1 MFFHNLKEGTTMKRA
16 IRNLI
21 VPAAIVFT
29 LAASA
34 PMAAQQ
40 WSDAQKE
47 VWKAIEAQW
56 ELWAD
61 RDLEG
66 HFNTLH
72 PDFLGWDYENAL
84 PTNKESASKWAAHGF
99 KTTTP
104 IIHEITPVG
113 IKIHGNVAF
122 AHYYYT
128 TVYNDANDKQKT
140 ERGRYTD
147 ILIKEGDRWLFIG
160 WHGGET
166 SED

>member
-1 MFFHNLKEGTTMKRA
+1 MKHS
-16 IRNLI
+16 IMKLI
-21 VPAAIVFT
+21 VPAVIVFT

-34 PMAAQQ
+34 PLAAQQ

-47 VWKAIEAQW
+47 VWKAIETD
-56 ELWAD
+56 WALAAD
-61 RDLEG
+61 QNLEG
-66 HFNTLH
+66 HLNNLH
-72 PDFLGWDYENAL
+72 PDFLGWEYDQSL
-84 PTNKESASKWAAHGF
+84 PRNKASRSKWAAHSY

-104 IIHEITPVG
+104 IIHDIKPVG

-122 AHYYYT
+122 AHYYYA
-128 TVYNDANDKQKT
+128 TVYKDADDKQKT

-166 SED
+166 EDD